1 MPSNNSPM
9 RHRRNGITEVGDVPG
24 IGHNGPP
31 SEIDDP
37 EYWHALVDEDVA
49 GDFLDV
55 TPRSMQKWRQ
65 TGDGP
70 SFVRISSRCIR
81 YTRLNCRT
89 WYEARLRAST
99 SDAGSIGNATG

>member
-1 MPSNNSPM
+1 MSSEHSPI
-9 RHRRNGITEVGDVPG
+9 RQRRNGVTEAGDGNV
-24 IGHNGPP
+24 HGPP
-31 SEIDDP
+31 SVIDDP
-37 EYWHALVDEDVA
+37 EYWHALIDEDAA

-70 SFVRISSRCIR
+70 PFVRISSRCIR

>member
-1 MPSNNSPM
+1 MSIEHNPA
-9 RHRRNGITEVGDVPG
+9 RAPG
-24 IGHNGPP
+24 IGHNGAPE
-31 SEIDDP
+31 EIDDP
-37 EYWHALVDEDVA
+37 EYWYALIDEDVA

-70 SFVRISSRCIR
+70 PFVRISSRCIK
-81 YTRLNCRT
+81 YTRFKCRI

-99 SDAGSIGNATG
+99 SDHGPKANAA